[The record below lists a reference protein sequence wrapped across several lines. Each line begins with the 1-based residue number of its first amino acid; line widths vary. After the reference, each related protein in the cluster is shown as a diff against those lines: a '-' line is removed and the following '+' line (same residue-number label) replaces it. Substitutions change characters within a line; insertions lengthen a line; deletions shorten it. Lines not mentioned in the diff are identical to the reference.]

1 MIRLTRLNG
10 GTLALNPDLIERI
23 EVTPDTVITLIDGT
37 KYVVG
42 ESLEEIIDEMV
53 ELRARG
59 FARAQQML
67 ASQALE
73 GSDDASV
80 AGASGARAGSGAA
93 VLRPL
98 RPVPAMPAAP
108 PPGAAGAGSG
118 GREREDSSGDEAISG
133 EAMSDE
139 AISGVAGAVTTDED

>member
-108 PPGAAGAGSG
+108 PPGAAGAAGAGSG
-118 GREREDSSGDEAISG
+118 GREREDSSGDEA
-133 EAMSDE
+133 MSDE
-139 AISGVAGAVTTDED
+139 AISGEAGAVTTDED